1 MLRASGWIRAS
12 GLPLRSSERR
22 LTMEEKV
29 WEPSSVILGEREH
42 LYITVLKLFG
52 DELEGFKGF
61 KSKSYCKCMI

>member
-1 MLRASGWIRAS
+1 
-12 GLPLRSSERR
+12 
-22 LTMEEKV
+22 MEEKV

-61 KSKSYCKCMI
+61 KSKS